1 MNKNK
6 IIGILE
12 IFLVGIFYITV
23 VIFICGCSVSAIL
36 EEAYTGE
43 DNGME
48 LPKVEIDEEEISEIG
63 KVDMEGE
70 KSYDIEEEISLIAE
84 PVRDPFK
91 PFYINEEQEEKE
103 NIIKLERIYQEDG
116 IEYAEISLNDNLYLL
131 AEGDPLTDIYLVH
144 AINPDSVVL
153 MKGDVILQIL
163 IGEVVYD

>member
-23 VIFICGCSVSAIL
+23 IIFISGCSAGAIFK
-36 EEAYTGE
+36 EAYTGE
-43 DNGME
+43 ENGME

-63 KVDMEGE
+63 KGDMEGE
-70 KSYDIEEEISLIAE
+70 KSYDPEEFNLIDE

-116 IEYAEISLNDNLYLL
+116 IEYADISLNDNLYKLV
-131 AEGDPLTDIYLVH
+131 EGDVLTDIYSVH

-163 IGEVVYD
+163 LGEVIYD

>member
-1 MNKNK
+1 M
-6 IIGILE
+6 
-12 IFLVGIFYITV
+12 
-23 VIFICGCSVSAIL
+23 
-36 EEAYTGE
+36 GE

-70 KSYDIEEEISLIAE
+70 KSYDIEGEVSLIAE

-91 PFYINEEQEEKE
+91 PFYINEEQEEKK
-103 NIIKLERIYQEDG
+103 NMIKLEKIYQEDG
-116 IEYAEISLNDNLYLL
+116 IEYADISLNDNLYRL

-153 MKGDVILQIL
+153 MKGDAILQIL

>member
-1 MNKNK
+1 
-6 IIGILE
+6 
-12 IFLVGIFYITV
+12 
-23 VIFICGCSVSAIL
+23 
-36 EEAYTGE
+36 
-43 DNGME
+43 
-48 LPKVEIDEEEISEIG
+48 
-63 KVDMEGE
+63 MEGE